1 MLLRFNTTTMNQF
14 QTALTSV
21 LEHNSESLEL
31 VSKGV
36 NKLRAIY
43 KGVVYEN
50 YSDLPTSARF
60 AIARCIQPYCDVYTS
75 LREKYGVLEAEER
88 LCWCLF
94 GSFDGAADIDC
105 SRSRSH
111 SEISSHCNK
120 CQYSKPFCNRVLDG
134 LTPRQQEC
142 ILLMRSGLT
151 DKEVARKLG
160 ISYLTVIK
168 HIDNAVHRFRD
179 MTDKPIT
186 RQYIV
191 SQLNLA
197 GI

>member
-1 MLLRFNTTTMNQF
+1 MNQF
-14 QTALTSV
+14 QLALTEA
-21 LEHNSESLEL
+21 LEQQSESLEL
-31 VSKGV
+31 ISKGV
-36 NKLRAIY
+36 NKLWAIY
-43 KGVVYEN
+43 KGKVYEN
-50 YSDLPTSARF
+50 YADLPKSARF
-60 AIARCIQPYCDVYTS
+60 AIARCIQQYAGVYTS
-75 LREKYGVLEAEER
+75 LRKKYGVIEAEER

-94 GSFDGAADIDC
+94 GSFDGATDIDV
-105 SRSRSH
+105 SIGRASV
-111 SEISSHCNK
+111 ELSSHCTS
-120 CQYSKPFCNRVLDG
+120 CQYEKPFCHKVLKG

-179 MTDKPIT
+179 MTDRPIT

-191 SQLNLA
+191 SQLNVA